1 MIKKVGIILLVF
13 IIMIAV
19 KMYLGNKQEIKEG
32 NHQEEVPIREMPLE
46 NENLVSLVFDEAEK
60 GQAWDIPFFVG
71 ETDIQE
77 VHELWG
83 TPEKMNELSSKIYED
98 YFSKDAT
105 IGHLTNLVFDIRSS
119 SPEIQQIELEDIKK
133 LKGQADEVRS
143 YQDAKTNQIILVYNV
158 TSTYQLKWVL
168 PKPTESIPNPKVD
181 HISIFTEVKEEV
193 STDIAVIKEMSLEE
207 KVGQMIFAG
216 IDGTSLSK
224 ESRLLISNDKVG
236 GIILFKDNL
245 KDVNQSISLLNE
257 LKGENEKNKFP
268 IFLGVDQEGG
278 RVSRLPELIQLPT
291 NQEIGRLNDSSLSY
305 NIGNLLGKEL
315 NAFGFNLDFAPV
327 LDINSNPKN
336 PVIGDRSFGNN
347 ARIVSTLGIQTMKGI
362 QHQRVIPV
370 VKHFPGHGDTAVD
383 SHKELPIIQKSL
395 EELQA
400 LELIPF
406 NDAIKN
412 GADVVMVG
420 HILMPKIDPTYPSS
434 MSNELI
440 TNILR
445 EKLKF
450 EGVVITDDMTMGAIL
465 DNYKIGEAAVEAVK
479 AGNDIVL
486 IAHDYVNIKEAIDS
500 ILLAVNEGQI
510 SEERINT
517 SVERILLLKE
527 KYKLSNERVD
537 RVNIEELNQT
547 IVQIL
552 GR

>member
-32 NHQEEVPIREMPLE
+32 NHQEEVPIRETPLE

-412 GADVVMVG
+412 GTDVVMVG

-450 EGVVITDDMTMGAIL
+450 DGVVITDDMTMGAIL

-547 IVQIL
+547 IEQIL

>member
-19 KMYLGNKQEIKEG
+19 KMYLGNKQEIKEV

-83 TPEKMNELSSKIYED
+83 TPEKMNEHSSKIYED

-245 KDVNQSISLLNE
+245 KDINQSISLLNE

-327 LDINSNPKN
+327 LDINSNSKN

-412 GADVVMVG
+412 GTDVVMVG

-547 IVQIL
+547 IEQIL

>member
-19 KMYLGNKQEIKEG
+19 KMYLGNKQEIKQV

-46 NENLVSLVFDEAEK
+46 NEDLVSLVFDAAEK
-60 GQAWDIPFFVG
+60 GQAWDIPFIVG

-105 IGHLTNLVFDIRSS
+105 IGHLTNLVFDIRAS

-143 YQDAKTNQIILVYNV
+143 YQDANTNQIILVYNV

-181 HISIFTEVKEEV
+181 HISVFTEVKEEV
-193 STDIAVIKEMSLEE
+193 STDIAVIKGMSLEE
-207 KVGQMIFAG
+207 KIGQMIFAG

-224 ESRLLISNDKVG
+224 ESKLLISNDKVG

-245 KDVNQSISLLNE
+245 KDVDQSIFLLNE
-257 LKGENEKNKFP
+257 LKGESEKNKFP
-268 IFLGVDQEGG
+268 LFLGVDQEGG

-412 GADVVMVG
+412 GAEVVMVG
-420 HILMPKIDPTYPSS
+420 HILLPEIDPTYPSS
-434 MSNELI
+434 MSYELI

-465 DNYKIGEAAVEAVK
+465 DNYKIGEAAVESVK

-486 IAHDYVNIKEAIDS
+486 IAHDYVNIKEAINS

-547 IVQIL
+547 IVQTL

>member
-19 KMYLGNKQEIKEG
+19 KMYLGNKQEIKQV

-46 NENLVSLVFDEAEK
+46 NEDLVSQVFDRAEK
-60 GQAWDIPFFVG
+60 GQAWDIPFIVG

-105 IGHLTNLVFDIRSS
+105 IGHLTNLVFDIRAS

-181 HISIFTEVKEEV
+181 HISVFTEVKEEV
-193 STDIAVIKEMSLEE
+193 STDIAVIKGMSLEE
-207 KVGQMIFAG
+207 KIGQMIFAG

-224 ESRLLISNDKVG
+224 ESKLLISNDKVG

-245 KDVNQSISLLNE
+245 KDVDQSISLLNE
-257 LKGENEKNKFP
+257 LKGESEKNKFP
-268 IFLGVDQEGG
+268 LFLGVDQEGG

-412 GADVVMVG
+412 GAEVVMVG
-420 HILMPKIDPTYPSS
+420 HILLPEIDPTYPSS
-434 MSNELI
+434 MSYELI

-465 DNYKIGEAAVEAVK
+465 DNNKIGEAAVESVK

-486 IAHDYVNIKEAIDS
+486 IAHDYVNIKEAINS

-547 IVQIL
+547 IVQTL

>member
-19 KMYLGNKQEIKEG
+19 KMYLGNKQEIKEV

-46 NENLVSLVFDEAEK
+46 NENLVSLVFDAAEK

-168 PKPTESIPNPKVD
+168 PKPTESIPNPTVD

-245 KDVNQSISLLNE
+245 KDVDQSISLLNE

-291 NQEIGRLNDSSLSY
+291 YQEIGRLNDSSLSY

-420 HILMPKIDPTYPSS
+420 HILLPEIDSTYPSS
-434 MSNELI
+434 MSYELI

-465 DNYKIGEAAVEAVK
+465 NNYKIGEAAVEAVK

-547 IVQIL
+547 IEQIL

>member
-19 KMYLGNKQEIKEG
+19 KMYLGNKQEIKQV

-46 NENLVSLVFDEAEK
+46 NEDLVSQVFDRAEK
-60 GQAWDIPFFVG
+60 GQAWDIPFIVG

-105 IGHLTNLVFDIRSS
+105 IGHLTNLVFDIRAS

-181 HISIFTEVKEEV
+181 HISVFTEVKEEV
-193 STDIAVIKEMSLEE
+193 STDIAVIKGMSLEE
-207 KVGQMIFAG
+207 KIGQMIFAG

-224 ESRLLISNDKVG
+224 ESKLLISNDKVG

-245 KDVNQSISLLNE
+245 KDVDQSISLLNE
-257 LKGENEKNKFP
+257 LKGESEKNKFP
-268 IFLGVDQEGG
+268 LFLGVDQEGG

-412 GADVVMVG
+412 GAEVVMVG
-420 HILMPKIDPTYPSS
+420 HILLPEIDPTYPSS
-434 MSNELI
+434 MSYELI

-465 DNYKIGEAAVEAVK
+465 DNYKIGEAAVESVK

-486 IAHDYVNIKEAIDS
+486 IAHDYVNIKEAINS

-547 IVQIL
+547 IVQTL

>member
-19 KMYLGNKQEIKEG
+19 KMYLGNKQEIKQV

-46 NENLVSLVFDEAEK
+46 NEDLVSQVFDRAEK
-60 GQAWDIPFFVG
+60 GQAWDIPFIVG

-105 IGHLTNLVFDIRSS
+105 IGHLTNLVFDIRAS
-119 SPEIQQIELEDIKK
+119 SPKIQQIELEDIKK

-143 YQDAKTNQIILVYNV
+143 YQDAKNNQIILVYNV

-181 HISIFTEVKEEV
+181 HISVFTEVKEEV
-193 STDIAVIKEMSLEE
+193 STDIAVIKGMSLEE
-207 KVGQMIFAG
+207 KIGQMIFAG

-224 ESRLLISNDKVG
+224 ESKLLISNDKVG

-245 KDVNQSISLLNE
+245 KDVDQSISLLNE
-257 LKGENEKNKFP
+257 LKGESEKNKFP
-268 IFLGVDQEGG
+268 LFLGVDQEGG

-412 GADVVMVG
+412 GAEVVMVG
-420 HILMPKIDPTYPSS
+420 HILLPEIDPTYPSS
-434 MSNELI
+434 MSYELI

-465 DNYKIGEAAVEAVK
+465 DNYKIGEAAVESVK

-486 IAHDYVNIKEAIDS
+486 IAHDYVNIKEAINS

-527 KYKLSNERVD
+527 KYKLSNERGD

-547 IVQIL
+547 IVQTL

>member
-46 NENLVSLVFDEAEK
+46 NENLVSLVFDAAEK

-71 ETDIQE
+71 ESDIQE

-434 MSNELI
+434 MSYVLI

-510 SEERINT
+510 SEERINA

-547 IVQIL
+547 IEQIL